1 MLKPNKFYRFSVNVT
16 SIENFE
22 NMRSAGSG
30 TFARS
35 LLPVSNPRVLSDM
48 GLLVL
53 SSIALRVISKIPLLI
68 AVVASQ
74 KRRNVN
80 QVLCYA
86 RKYAAILE
94 TGDASPLFLSKSVT
108 VKRHAMEALTVYAK
122 YLGCYDRW
130 QQIRRQYS
138 LHWTDGNES
147 LQALQRFFNTNLTLD
162 SMLSKVKEMMRA
174 LPPTMAG
181 VIRHAVL
188 TGLRPLEA
196 CESVRLLI
204 IGQSNYYNQEQQTLE
219 HFRYPEIFL
228 RPTKKAF
235 ISYLSTDNYQRVAS
249 LGPKTP
255 TLRAISSACIR
266 RKIEINMNLCRKIFA
281 SWLRQSGIQPEVVDM
296 LQGRV
301 SQSVLTRH
309 YLVPQSSLKDQVL
322 DALEK
327 LQRELE

>member
-1 MLKPNKFYRFSVNVT
+1 MTKEK
-16 SIENFE
+16 
-22 NMRSAGSG
+22 SAGSG
-30 TFARS
+30 M
-35 LLPVSNPRVLSDM
+35 LVPPHGNISNPRVLSDM
-48 GLLVL
+48 GLAI
-53 SSIALRVISKIPLLI
+53 SSSTFFDTFESYLK
-68 AVVASQ
+68 SQ

-94 TGDASPLFLSKSVT
+94 TGDASPLFLKSVT

-174 LPPTMAG
+174 LPPAMAG

-188 TGLRPLEA
+188 TGLRPSEA

-309 YLVPQSSLKDQVL
+309 YLVRQSSLKDQVL